1 MSNFQIPPHT
11 FDAMY
16 RYYRHRIPTSSFLT
30 AVIKNDALG
39 AAHVADNENRKA
51 LGDIILFNSWASTH
65 QKACIVSGDFAG
77 VDLKWE
83 MWRLRF
89 SPEASEITFD
99 RGDENDD

>member
-11 FDAMY
+11 FDSMY

-39 AAHVADNENRKA
+39 AAHCADNENRKA
-51 LGDIILFNSWASTH
+51 LGDIILFNSWASNY
-65 QKACIVSGDFAG
+65 QKDCIATGDFSG
-77 VDLKWE
+77 IDLKWE

-89 SPEASEITFD
+89 SQNATEINFD
-99 RGDENDD
+99 KGDDND